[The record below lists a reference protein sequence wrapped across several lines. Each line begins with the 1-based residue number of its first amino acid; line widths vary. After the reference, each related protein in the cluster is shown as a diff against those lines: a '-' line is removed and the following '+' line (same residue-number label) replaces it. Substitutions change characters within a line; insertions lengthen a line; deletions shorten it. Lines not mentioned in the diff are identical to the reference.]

1 MTGLCV
7 LAAGK
12 ASFIAASLFTLSWQ
26 HSVEKVRWEEDW
38 RVTPLGLEIVEARVR
53 GSGAGME
60 PPQDARLVDGWWVYR
75 PAVAPV
81 PELYLAASGATSDGW
96 RLCTPGECITVGAT
110 RSQPVRLAACER

>member
-1 MTGLCV
+1 MSALCV

-12 ASFIAASLFTLSWQ
+12 ASVIATSLFTLSWQ

-60 PPQDARLVDGWWVYR
+60 PPEGARLVDGWWIYA

-81 PELYLAASGATSDGW
+81 PELFLAASGATAGGW
-96 RLCTPGECITVGAT
+96 RLCTAEDCITVGAT
-110 RSQPVRLAACER
+110 ASQPVRLSACER